1 MPCALRKLLWS
12 FRDNNVDATSFASIY
27 HPLHCT
33 MAPLH
38 KKARDKKPI
47 CLALQH
53 IGNITPPTGH
63 SITNLD
69 ADMAVNHC
77 LQYRQQRRPTSIG
90 PKHQAGAA
98 DSRRRQ
104 AKKALC
110 QPETIIFTVWKA
122 LGAAWPDASHIA
134 EREKKLVHLK
144 EPVCHT
150 DACQDND
157 ASCPDSGKHGTKEQK
172 KWGIRKTRVRFS
184 TDLRKPVN
192 KISASTIKVGRLGL
206 LRQAET
212 LIEIIGFS

>member
-134 EREKKLVHLK
+134 EREKKNQYTLRSQYAILMHARIMMHRAPTAVN
-144 EPVCHT
+144 T
-150 DACQDND
+150 AQR
-157 ASCPDSGKHGTKEQK
+157 SRRSGV
-172 KWGIRKTRVRFS
+172 RKTRVRFS